1 MSLDSSRL
9 QPVPARVRTLQFLLL
24 IAVSLLSYIMLT
36 IPISLRPASSPVE
49 VGLVAPRDLQAP
61 RDIEYVSE
69 VRTEEARQAAER
81 AVAPIYAP
89 PNPSIAR
96 QQIERL
102 RTTLQFITL
111 VRDDPNATSEQ
122 KRADLATLSDVRLSE
137 ARIDQILSLSPA
149 RWDAVQQETLSVL
162 EQVMRSATR
171 QDNLEAVQR
180 GVASRVS
187 LSFSEDEAAL
197 IAELAIAFVVPN
209 SLYSEDLTQAARQ
222 AARDSVEPA
231 VQRYKA
237 GETIVPGGEIITPAD
252 MEALRHMGMI
262 QPGQRLE
269 TTLGAMSVIAISMT
283 FVAFYFSRRRKLSI
297 TNDGRHL
304 SVIALVYLIFLFG
317 ARLVIPERTLLPY
330 FYPLPA
336 AALLLT
342 ALFGIEMGLAVG
354 IVLSV
359 LAPYGLPNA
368 LELMPYYLFTS
379 LIGLLL
385 LGPARRFSA
394 FLRAGFGIAAAGAV
408 IIVAYRLPFIQTD
421 WVGFLQLMSAVTFM
435 GVASASVALLLQYFL
450 AQWLGLTTALQL
462 LDTSRPDSPLL
473 QFFLR
478 NAPGTYQHSLQVAN
492 LAEQAAERIGADTL
506 LTRIGAQFH
515 DVGKAANPGFF
526 IENQLPDKI
535 DKHEEMP
542 PEKAAAIII
551 RHVKDGVALARKYRL
566 PPRLQDF
573 MLEHHGTLVTRYQ
586 YNLAVEAAG
595 GDALKVNIEKFR
607 YPGPRPRSRETGILM
622 LADGVEARSRAEH
635 PASEE
640 ELRALIHSVID
651 IALKNDQLDDTM
663 LTLRDLSVIT
673 ESFVTTLQGSF
684 HPRIEYPKPEADA
697 PEEQDATATK

>member
-1 MSLDSSRL
+1 MNFDPSRP
-9 QPVPARVRTLQFLLL
+9 QPVPARVRTLQFLIL
-24 IAVSLLSYIMLT
+24 IAVSLLSHIMLT
-36 IPISLRPASSPVE
+36 WSFSLRPVSSPVD

-81 AVAPIYAP
+81 AVAPVYAAP
-89 PNPSIAR
+89 DPSLAR

-111 VRDDPNATSEQ
+111 VRDDPNASLEQ
-122 KRADLATLSDVRLSE
+122 KKSDLRALSDISLSDE
-137 ARIDQILSLSPA
+137 RIEQILSLSPG

-162 EQVMRSATR
+162 EQVMRTAIR

-180 GVASRVS
+180 SVASRVS
-187 LSFSEDEAAL
+187 LSFSEDEAGL
-197 IAELAIAFVVPN
+197 IAELVTSFVVPN
-209 SLYSEDLTQAARQ
+209 SLYSQELTDAASQ
-222 AARDSVEPA
+222 AARDLVAPV

-252 MEALRHMGMI
+252 MEALRQLGMI

-269 TTLGAMSVIAISMT
+269 TTLGAASVVAISMT
-283 FVAFYFSRRRKLSI
+283 FIALYFSRRRRLSI

-304 SVIALVYLIFLFG
+304 SVIALVFLVFLFG

-342 ALFGIEMGLAVG
+342 ALFGIEIGLAVT

-359 LAPYGLPNA
+359 LAAYGLPNV

-379 LIGLLL
+379 LLGLLL

-394 FLRAGFGIAAAGAV
+394 FLRAGFGIAVAGAV
-408 IIVAYRLPFIQTD
+408 IIVAYRLPFVRTD
-421 WVGFLQLMSAVTFM
+421 WVGFLQLLSAVIFN

-506 LTRIGAQFH
+506 LTRVGALFH
-515 DVGKAANPGFF
+515 DIGKASNPVFF
-526 IENQLPDKI
+526 IENQLPEKI
-535 DKHEEMP
+535 DKHEDLP

-551 RHVKDGVALARKYRL
+551 RHVKDGVALARKHSL
-566 PPRLQDF
+566 PPRLHDF
-573 MLEHHGTLVTRYQ
+573 ILEHHGTLVTRYQ
-586 YNLAVEAAG
+586 YSMALEAAG
-595 GDALKVNIEKFR
+595 GDVSKVDIEKFR
-607 YPGPRPRSRETGILM
+607 YPGPRPRSRETGIVM

-635 PASEE
+635 PANEE
-640 ELRALIHSVID
+640 ELRALIRSVID
-651 IALKNDQLDDTM
+651 TALKNGQLDDTS
-663 LTLRDLSVIT
+663 LTLRDLNIT
-673 ESFVTTLQGSF
+673 GESFATALQGAY
-684 HPRIEYPKPEADA
+684 HPRIEYPKSETDA
-697 PEEQDATATK
+697 AAEQDVPVPK

>member
-1 MSLDSSRL
+1 MSFDPSRP
-9 QPVPARVRTLQFLLL
+9 QPVPARVRTLQFLMLT
-24 IAVSLLSYIMLT
+24 AVSLLSYLMLT
-36 IPISLRPASSPVE
+36 MPIGLRASASPVD

-61 RDIEYVSE
+61 RDIDYVSE

-81 AVAPIYAP
+81 AVPPVYAP
-89 PNPSIAR
+89 PDPSIAR

-122 KRADLATLSDVRLSE
+122 KTSDLRDLSDVHLSDE
-137 ARIDQILSLSPA
+137 RIDQILSLSPA
-149 RWDAVQQETLSVL
+149 RWDAVQQEALSVL
-162 EQVMRSATR
+162 EQVMRTAIR
-171 QDNLEAVQR
+171 GDGLEAVQR

-197 IAELAIAFVVPN
+197 IAELVTAFVAPN
-209 SLYSEDLTQAARQ
+209 SLYSEDLTFAARQ
-222 AARDSVEPA
+222 AARDLVEPV
-231 VQRYKA
+231 VQKYKA
-237 GETIVPGGEIITPAD
+237 GETIVPGGEVITPAD
-252 MEALRHMGMI
+252 MEALSELNMI

-269 TTLGAMSVIAISMT
+269 TTLGAIAAVAVAMT
-283 FVAFYFSRRRKLSI
+283 FVVLYFSRRRRLSI

-304 SVIALVYLIFLFG
+304 SVIALVFLVFLFG

-342 ALFGIEMGLAVG
+342 ALFGIEMGLA
-354 IVLSV
+354 ISILLAV
-359 LAPYGLPNA
+359 LAAYGLPNA

-385 LGPARRFSA
+385 LGPARRFWA
-394 FLRAGFGIAAAGAV
+394 FLRAGMGIAVTGAA
-408 IIVAYRLPFIQTD
+408 IIVAYRLPFESTD
-421 WVGFLQLMSAVTFM
+421 WVGFLQLLSAVGFI
-435 GVASASVALLLQYFL
+435 GVASASVALLLQYFV

-506 LTRIGAQFH
+506 LTRVGAQFH
-515 DVGKAANPGFF
+515 DVGKALNPSFF
-526 IENQLPDKI
+526 IENQLPDKL
-535 DKHEEMP
+535 DKHEDLP
-542 PEKAAAIII
+542 PEKAAQIII
-551 RHVKDGVALARKYRL
+551 RHVKDGVGLARKYRL

-586 YNLAVEAAG
+586 YNMALEAAG
-595 GDALKVNIEKFR
+595 GDPSKVNIEKFR

-635 PASEE
+635 PANEE
-640 ELRALIHSVID
+640 ELRALIRNVLD
-651 IALKNDQLDDTM
+651 TALKNGQLDDTM
-663 LTLRDLSVIT
+663 LTLRDLSEIT
-673 ESFVTTLQGSF
+673 ESFFTTMQGTY
-684 HPRIEYPKPEADA
+684 HPRIEYPKSEAELL
-697 PEEQDATATK
+697 EEQKDAAQP